1 MFNKANWHFGAG
13 DLVLRKTGKTPVTV
27 ATLQGIDVDISAS
40 TKELMGSNLFAEA
53 VQRTGTKISG
63 KVQSGRFDHRL
74 VSEFLLG
81 AADADVTEGLL
92 VPVQEPITIDADG
105 VTIVAGGATFD
116 MDLGVRDVATG
127 GALKRVTGVPSTG
140 EYAVNEA
147 TGEYTFAAADQGDK
161 VLVKYVKRDAAR
173 GTTTTIANQMMGDA
187 PTFELV
193 SYDAKGLFLQLYAV
207 QFNKLSLSRKNED
220 FLVPNL
226 EFAAFADDVRGVGRI
241 SGA

>member
-1 MFNKANWHFGAG
+1 MFKKANWHFGAG
-13 DLVLRKTGKTPVTV
+13 DLVLRKANTTPVSV

-40 TKELMGSNLFAEA
+40 TKELMGSNQFAEA

-81 AADADVTEGLL
+81 SADDAVTTGLL
-92 VPVQEPITIDADG
+92 VPVQEEVTVDADG
-105 VTIVAGGATFD
+105 ITIVQGGATFD
-116 MDLGVRDVATG
+116 MDLGVRDMATG
-127 GALKRVTGVPSTG
+127 GALKRVTGVPATG
-140 EYAVNEA
+140 EYSVNEA
-147 TGEYTFAAADQGDK
+147 TGEYTFAVADAGDK
-161 VLVKYVKRDAAR
+161 VLVKYVKRDATK
-173 GTTTTIANQMMGDA
+173 GTTTTIANQLMGEA
-187 PTFELV
+187 PTFELI
-193 SYDAKGLFLQLYAV
+193 SYDTKGLFLQLYAV

-226 EFAAFADDVRGVGRI
+226 EFSAFADDVRGVGRI